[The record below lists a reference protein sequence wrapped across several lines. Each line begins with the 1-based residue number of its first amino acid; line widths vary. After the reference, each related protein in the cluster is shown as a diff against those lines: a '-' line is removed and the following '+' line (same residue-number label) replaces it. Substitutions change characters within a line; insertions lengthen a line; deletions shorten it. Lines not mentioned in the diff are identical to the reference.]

1 MCNYSS
7 YIFSVGEK
15 QGEKRGRAKGI
26 ILGAIDTMRD
36 NGVSEDKILQRIMK
50 KHQIS
55 EDDAKRLMDEA
66 KELF

>member
-7 YIFSVGEK
+7 YIFSEGEK
-15 QGEKRGRAKGI
+15 KGLEEGI
-26 ILGAIDTMRD
+26 ILGAVGTMRD
-36 NGVSEDKILQRIMK
+36 FGASEEEILQRIMK

-66 KELF
+66 KELA